1 MPDALSLIAWVVD
14 RDRREEILG
23 DLCELRAR
31 ESVARFW
38 GDVVGVCLHAP
49 RVRRWVGTAA
59 AALLLLGVAGIARD
73 NSHRIVTAR
82 DAAGSF
88 VLEFDGLRVVRAT
101 LDGAPVAA
109 ERLVQENGRLVIRGG
124 AGGGDDLNIR
134 LRPDG
139 SFYWRG
145 RVPLSTSTH

>member
-1 MPDALSLIAWVVD
+1 MPNALSLVAWVVD

-31 ESVARFW
+31 ESVAAFW
-38 GDVVGVCLHAP
+38 GDVLGVCLHAP
-49 RVRRWVGTAA
+49 RVRRWAGTG
-59 AALLLLGVAGIARD
+59 AALLLLGVAVLARD
-73 NSHRIVTAR
+73 PGHRIVTAR

-109 ERLVQENGRLVIRGG
+109 DRLLQDNGRLVIRGG
-124 AGGGDDLNIR
+124 AGSGDLNIR

>member
-1 MPDALSLIAWVVD
+1 MPDALSLVAWVVD
-14 RDRREEILG
+14 RDHREEILG
-23 DLCELRAR
+23 DLCELRGR
-31 ESVARFW
+31 ESVAAFW

-59 AALLLLGVAGIARD
+59 ALLLLGVAVIARD
-73 NSHRIVTAR
+73 KSHRIVTAR

-101 LDGAPVAA
+101 LDGIPVAA
-109 ERLVQENGRLVIRGG
+109 ERLVQDNGRLVIRGG
-124 AGGGDDLNIR
+124 AGSGGDLNIR

>member
-31 ESVARFW
+31 ESVAAFW
-38 GDVVGVCLHAP
+38 GDVVSVCLHAP
-49 RVRRWVGTAA
+49 RVRRWAGTA
-59 AALLLLGVAGIARD
+59 AALLLLGVAVIARD
-73 NSHRIVTAR
+73 KSHRIVTAR

-88 VLEFDGLRVVRAT
+88 VLEFEGLRVVRAT

-109 ERLVQENGRLVIRGG
+109 ERLVQDNGRLVIRGG
-124 AGGGDDLNIR
+124 AGRGGDLNIR

-145 RVPLSTSTH
+145 RVPLSTATH

>member
-1 MPDALSLIAWVVD
+1 MPNALSLVAWVVD

-23 DLCELRAR
+23 DLCELRSR

-49 RVRRWVGTAA
+49 RVRRWAGTT
-59 AALLLLGVAGIARD
+59 AALLLLGVAVIARD
-73 NSHRIVTAR
+73 PSHRIVTAR

-109 ERLVQENGRLVIRGG
+109 ERLVQDDRRLVIRGG
-124 AGGGDDLNIR
+124 AGSGDLNIR

-145 RVPLSTSTH
+145 RVALTTSPH

>member
-1 MPDALSLIAWVVD
+1 MPDALSLVAWVVD

-23 DLCELRAR
+23 DLCELRTR

>member
-1 MPDALSLIAWVVD
+1 MPNPLSLVAWMVD

-31 ESVARFW
+31 ESVGAFW
-38 GDVVGVCLHAP
+38 GDVVSVCIHAR
-49 RVRRWVGTAA
+49 RVRRWAGTA
-59 AALLLLGVAGIARD
+59 AALLLLGLAFLPRD
-73 NSHRIVTAR
+73 PRHHIVTAR

-88 VLEFDGLRVVRAT
+88 ALEFDGLRVVRAT

-109 ERLVQENGRLVIRGG
+109 ERLVQDDGRLVIRGG
-124 AGGGDDLNIR
+124 AGSADLNIR

-139 SFYWRG
+139 RFYWRG
-145 RVPLSTSTH
+145 RVPRGNPTH

>member
-1 MPDALSLIAWVVD
+1 MPNALSLVAWIVD

-23 DLCELRAR
+23 DLSELRAR
-31 ESVARFW
+31 ESAAAFW
-38 GDVVGVCLHAP
+38 RDVLGVCLHAP
-49 RVRRWVGTAA
+49 RVRRWAGTA
-59 AALLLLGVAGIARD
+59 AALLLLGVAVITRD
-73 NSHRIVTAR
+73 PGHRIVTAR
-82 DAAGSF
+82 DAAGAF

-109 ERLVQENGRLVIRGG
+109 DRLVQDDGRLVIRGG
-124 AGGGDDLNIR
+124 AGSGDLNIR

-145 RVPLSTSTH
+145 RVPLTPSTH

>member
-1 MPDALSLIAWVVD
+1 MPDALSLVAWVVD

-31 ESVARFW
+31 ESVVRFW

-49 RVRRWVGTAA
+49 RVRRWMGTAA

-145 RVPLSTSTH
+145 RVPLTTSTH

>member
-1 MPDALSLIAWVVD
+1 MPDALSLVAWVVD

-49 RVRRWVGTAA
+49 RVRRWMGTAA
-59 AALLLLGVAGIARD
+59 AALLLLGVASIARD

>member
-1 MPDALSLIAWVVD
+1 M
-14 RDRREEILG
+14 
-23 DLCELRAR
+23 AR
-31 ESVARFW
+31 
-38 GDVVGVCLHAP
+38 GK
-49 RVRRWVGTAA
+49 
-59 AALLLLGVAGIARD
+59 
-73 NSHRIVTAR
+73 SHRIVTAR

-109 ERLVQENGRLVIRGG
+109 ERLVQDNGRLVIRGG
-124 AGGGDDLNIR
+124 AGSGGDLNIR

-145 RVPLSTSTH
+145 RVRLSTSTH

>member
-1 MPDALSLIAWVVD
+1 MPDALSLVAWVVD
-14 RDRREEILG
+14 RNRREEILG
-23 DLCELRAR
+23 DLCELRTR
-31 ESVARFW
+31 ESVAAFW

-49 RVRRWVGTAA
+49 RVRRLVGTA
-59 AALLLLGVAGIARD
+59 AALLLLWVAAPARD
-73 NSHRIVTAR
+73 TSHRIVTAR

-109 ERLVQENGRLVIRGG
+109 ERLVQDNGRLVIRGG
-124 AGGGDDLNIR
+124 AGSGDLNIR

-139 SFYWRG
+139 SFYWRA
-145 RVPLSTSTH
+145 RDPLTTSTH

>member
-1 MPDALSLIAWVVD
+1 MPDALSLVAWVVD

-49 RVRRWVGTAA
+49 RVRRWVGSAA
-59 AALLLLGVAGIARD
+59 AVLLLLGVAGIARD

-145 RVPLSTSTH
+145 RVPLSTSPH

>member
-1 MPDALSLIAWVVD
+1 MPDALSLVAWVVD
-14 RDRREEILG
+14 HDRREEILG

-59 AALLLLGVAGIARD
+59 ALLLLGVAGIARD

-101 LDGAPVAA
+101 IDGAPVAA
-109 ERLVQENGRLVIRGG
+109 ERLVQETGRLVIRGA

-145 RVPLSTSTH
+145 RVPLRTSTH

>member
-1 MPDALSLIAWVVD
+1 LVAWVVD

-31 ESVARFW
+31 ESVAAFW
-38 GDVVGVCLHAP
+38 GDVLGVCLHAP
-49 RVRRWVGTAA
+49 RVRRWAGTA
-59 AALLLLGVAGIARD
+59 AALLLLGVAVTTRD
-73 NSHRIVTAR
+73 AGHRIVTAR

-109 ERLVQENGRLVIRGG
+109 DRLVQDNGRLVIRGG
-124 AGGGDDLNIR
+124 AGSGDLNIR
-134 LRPDG
+134 LRSDG

-145 RVPLSTSTH
+145 RVPLTTSTH

>member
-1 MPDALSLIAWVVD
+1 MPDALSLVAWIVD

-31 ESVARFW
+31 ESVAAFW

-49 RVRRWVGTAA
+49 RVRRWVGTAT
-59 AALLLLGVAGIARD
+59 ALLLLGVAVTAPD
-73 NSHRIVTAR
+73 TSHRIVTAR

-109 ERLVQENGRLVIRGG
+109 ERLVQDNGRVVIRCG
-124 AGGGDDLNIR
+124 AGSGDLNIR

-145 RVPLSTSTH
+145 RVPLTPSTH